1 MSLIVYPQTIFMN
14 HPFTKFCTAGL
25 LALTTGCAGSYTAI
39 QPNKIATYIS
49 SPSASPIEMAYQ
61 FDALRQRGGNKKY
74 IKKEA
79 KHGYH
84 VAAVRV
90 TNKSD
95 REINFSRDVDFL
107 YGERPVT
114 PTPSAMA
121 AHDLRQGVA
130 IYLLYLLLNPRIG
143 VTTDPRTGATSGG
156 TTVPLGL
163 FIAGGN
169 MLGASGANGNLRNEF
184 SAYDLTNRTIKPGE
198 TIYGIVSMRETSVA
212 PIRAELRST
221 SMPAASLPMPVAAP
235 ATAPVAPAATPVAT
249 PR

>member
-1 MSLIVYPQTIFMN
+1 M
-14 HPFTKFCTAGL
+14 HHRFTQFYTAAL

-39 QPNKIATYIS
+39 QPNRIATYVS

-74 IKKEA
+74 VKKET
-79 KHGYH
+79 KNGYR
-84 VAAVRV
+84 VAAVRI

-95 REINFSRDVDFL
+95 QDINFSRDIDIL
-107 YGERPVT
+107 YGDRPVV
-114 PTPSAMA
+114 PTPSAVA

-130 IYLLYLLLNPRIG
+130 IYLLYLLLNPTIG
-143 VTTDPRTGATSGG
+143 ATTDQRTGAISGG
-156 TTVPLGL
+156 TTLPLGP

-169 MLGASGANGNLRNEF
+169 MLGASGANGNLRKEF
-184 SAYDLTNRTIKPGE
+184 AAFDLTNRTIKSGE
-198 TIYGIVSMRETSVA
+198 TVYGIVSMRETSVA

-221 SMPAASLPMPVAAP
+221 SMPAASLPMPAVAP
-235 ATAPVAPAATPVAT
+235 APAATPVVA